1 MQCPKCGAITRVTN
15 TLHHDSGLRIRRFRT
30 CTECSHT
37 FRTTQTVEKID
48 NDGRLWH
55 FSDTRARGAGHGKSV
70 FTDDDI
76 RRMREMWKTGKHTQT
91 ELSVIFGCS
100 RNNVSHIIQR
110 KTWAHVA

>member
-1 MQCPKCGAITRVTN
+1 MNCPKCGGVTRVTN

-55 FSDTRARGAGHGKSV
+55 FLDTRARGTGHGMSV
-70 FTDDDI
+70 FTENDI
-76 RRMREMWKTGKHTQT
+76 RRMREMWESGNHTQT
-91 ELSVIFGCS
+91 ELGEIFGCT
-100 RNNVSHIIQR
+100 RTTVSQIVKR
-110 KTWAHVA
+110 RTWSHVA